1 MGHPRGERRGLGVL
15 PPHPEQHRGAIR
27 IAPVIDIIQNPAFPR
42 AIVLGLI
49 GGIGLALTATYSRRG
64 PLIYPVY
71 AAVLAALTVLLA
83 RYASL
88 PYDARVVAAL
98 AGFCAASAVLYVAIG
113 ILSKKNREQLVARG
127 RLPAAALQYRT
138 SLLGHAWRGGFL
150 RAVGAL
156 A

>member
-1 MGHPRGERRGLGVL
+1 MAPRRDERRELGLL
-15 PPHPEQHRGAIR
+15 PRHREQHRGAIR

-42 AIVLGLI
+42 AIVLGLF

-71 AAVLAALTVLLA
+71 AAVLAAPTLLLA

-98 AGFCAASAVLYVAIG
+98 AGFCAA
-113 ILSKKNREQLVARG
+113 
-127 RLPAAALQYRT
+127 
-138 SLLGHAWRGGFL
+138 
-150 RAVGAL
+150 
-156 A
+156 